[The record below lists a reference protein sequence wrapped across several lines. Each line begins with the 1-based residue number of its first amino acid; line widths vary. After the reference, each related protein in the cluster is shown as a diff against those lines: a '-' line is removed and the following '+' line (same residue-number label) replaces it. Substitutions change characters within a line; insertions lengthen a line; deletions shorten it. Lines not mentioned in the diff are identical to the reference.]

1 MKLNSART
9 NSTPC
14 RTNFTFSSTL
24 GRDPDAFHVS
34 RFGIRD
40 RFSDLVLHWHWTI
53 NSVVHWQRVTVLPTR
68 LYMPQIYSHALV
80 EKNNASPI
88 LYLALNPT
96 SPTEKTRDIAYLV
109 NFTGLALRTSEL
121 LPPGQQCGSEQLLL
135 AATGRDFGGK
145 HRDW

>member
-1 MKLNSART
+1 
-9 NSTPC
+9 
-14 RTNFTFSSTL
+14 
-24 GRDPDAFHVS
+24 
-34 RFGIRD
+34 
-40 RFSDLVLHWHWTI
+40 
-53 NSVVHWQRVTVLPTR
+53 
-68 LYMPQIYSHALV
+68 MPQTYSHALV

-145 HRDW
+145 HRD